1 MGVNMVN
8 KFIDMVKAWAKER
21 GLDKVDA
28 RTQYT
33 KLIEEQVE
41 LAKAIMRNNLDGVS
55 SVLDPIGDYQVTLII
70 YCLIRDI
77 RVHFWKTVIDPKEFA
92 VENLYMELVSIS
104 SEIIANY
111 NKGLVMK
118 EIRSIESTFQLLSL
132 IARKYNTTLEDTLEL
147 AYNEIKNRK
156 GRLVN
161 GVFIKEDDFT
171 SIRGYERGFE
181 DGKKHVFE
189 LIKNKFD
196 LGGKSDEL

>member
-1 MGVNMVN
+1 MMD
-8 KFIDMVKAWAKER
+8 KLIEMVKVWAKER
-21 GLDKVDA
+21 GLDEVDA

-33 KLIEEQVE
+33 KLIEEQGE
-41 LAKAIMRNNLDGVS
+41 LAKAIMQKNIDGDS
-55 SVLDPIGDYQVTLII
+55 GVLDSIGDYQVTLII

-77 RVHFWKTVIDPKEFA
+77 HVAFWKTVINPKEFT
-92 VENLYMELVSIS
+92 VENLYMKLVSIS

-111 NKGLVMK
+111 NKDLVTN
-118 EIRSIESTFQLLSL
+118 EIRNIENTFQLLSL
-132 IARKYNTTLEDTLEL
+132 IAEKYETSLEDTLEL
-147 AYNEIKNRK
+147 AYNEIKDRK

-161 GVFIKEDDFT
+161 GVFIKEDDLGST
-171 SIRGYERGFE
+171 KDYERGFE

>member
-33 KLIEEQVE
+33 KLIEEQGE
-41 LAKAIMRNNLDGVS
+41 LAKAIMQKNVGGDSG
-55 SVLDPIGDYQVTLII
+55 VLDSIGDYQVTLII

-77 RVHFWKTVIDPKEFA
+77 HIAFWKTVINPKDFA
-92 VENLYMELVSIS
+92 TETIYMNLVSTS
-104 SEIIANY
+104 SKIIASY
-111 NKGLVMK
+111 NKGLVTN
-118 EIRSIESTFQLLSL
+118 EIRNIENTFQLLSL
-132 IARKYNTTLEDTLEL
+132 IAEKYDTTLEDTLEL
-147 AYNEIKNRK
+147 AYDEIKDRK

-171 SIRGYERGFE
+171 STQGYERGFE
-181 DGKKHVFE
+181 DGKNHVFE

-196 LGGKSDEL
+196 LGRESNEL

>member
-1 MGVNMVN
+1 MD
-8 KFIDMVKAWAKER
+8 KLIEMVKDWAKAR

-33 KLIEEQVE
+33 KLIEEQGE
-41 LAKAIMRNNLDGVS
+41 LAKAIMQKNIDGDS
-55 SVLDPIGDYQVTLII
+55 GVLDSIGDYQVTLII

-77 RVHFWKTVIDPKEFA
+77 HIAFWKTVIDPKEFA

-111 NKGLVMK
+111 NKGLVTN
-118 EIRSIESTFQLLSL
+118 EIRSIENTFQLLSL
-132 IARKYNTTLEDTLEL
+132 IAEKYDTALEDTLEL
-147 AYNEIKNRK
+147 AYNEIKDRK

-171 SIRGYERGFE
+171 RTQGYERGFE
-181 DGKKHVFE
+181 DGKNHVFE

-196 LGGKSDEL
+196 LGRESNEL

>member
-1 MGVNMVN
+1 MDKLIEMVN
-8 KFIDMVKAWAKER
+8 AWAKER

-33 KLIEEQVE
+33 KLIEEQGE
-41 LAKAIMRNNLDGVS
+41 LAKAIMQKNVEGDSG
-55 SVLDPIGDYQVTLII
+55 VLDSIGDYQVTLII

-77 RVHFWKTVIDPKEFA
+77 HIAFWKTVINPKNFA
-92 VENLYMELVSIS
+92 VETIYMNLVSTS
-104 SEIIANY
+104 AKIIASY
-111 NKGLVMK
+111 NKGLVTN
-118 EIRSIESTFQLLSL
+118 EIRNIENTFQLLSL
-132 IARKYNTTLEDTLEL
+132 VAGKYDTTLEDTLEL
-147 AYNEIKNRK
+147 AYNEIKDRK

-171 SIRGYERGFE
+171 SVRGYERGFE
-181 DGKKHVFE
+181 DGKNHVFE

>member
-1 MGVNMVN
+1 MDKLIEMVN
-8 KFIDMVKAWAKER
+8 AWAKER

-33 KLIEEQVE
+33 KLIEEQGE
-41 LAKAIMRNNLDGVS
+41 LAKAIMQKNVGGDSG
-55 SVLDPIGDYQVTLII
+55 VLDSLGDYQVTLII

-77 RVHFWKTVIDPKEFA
+77 HVTFWKTVINPKEFT
-92 VENLYMELVSIS
+92 VEDLYMKLVSIS

-111 NKGLVMK
+111 NKDLVTN
-118 EIRSIESTFQLLSL
+118 EIRNIENTFQLLSL
-132 IARKYNTTLEDTLEL
+132 IAEKYDTTLEDTLEI

-156 GRLVN
+156 GKLVN
-161 GVFIKEDDFT
+161 GVFIKEDDLGST
-171 SIRGYERGFE
+171 KDYERGFE
-181 DGKKHVFE
+181 DGKNHVFE

>member
-1 MGVNMVN
+1 MVN

-33 KLIEEQVE
+33 KLIEEQGE
-41 LAKAIMRNNLDGVS
+41 LAKAIMQKNVGGDSG
-55 SVLDPIGDYQVTLII
+55 VLDSIGDYQVTLII

-77 RVHFWKTVIDPKEFA
+77 HIAFWKTVINPKDFA
-92 VENLYMELVSIS
+92 TETIYMNLVSTS
-104 SEIIANY
+104 SKIIASY
-111 NKGLVMK
+111 NKGLVTN
-118 EIRSIESTFQLLSL
+118 EIRNIENTFQLLSL
-132 IARKYNTTLEDTLEL
+132 IAEKYDTTLEDTLEL
-147 AYNEIKNRK
+147 AYDEIKDRK

-171 SIRGYERGFE
+171 STQGYERGFE
-181 DGKKHVFE
+181 DGKNHVFE

-196 LGGKSDEL
+196 LGRESNEL

>member
-1 MGVNMVN
+1 MD
-8 KFIDMVKAWAKER
+8 KLIEMVKDWAKER

-33 KLIEEQVE
+33 KLIEEQGE
-41 LAKAIMRNNLDGVS
+41 LAKAIVQKNVDGNS
-55 SVLDPIGDYQVTLII
+55 GVLDSIGDYQVTLII

-77 RVHFWKTVIDPKEFA
+77 RIAFWKTVINPKEFTT
-92 VENLYMELVSIS
+92 EKLYMNLVSTS
-104 SEIIANY
+104 SKIIASY
-111 NKGLVMK
+111 NKGLVTN
-118 EIRSIESTFQLLSL
+118 EIRSIENTFQLLSL
-132 IARKYNTTLEDTLEL
+132 VAGKYDTTLEDTLEL
-147 AYNEIKNRK
+147 AYNEIKDRK

-171 SIRGYERGFE
+171 GTQGYERGFE
-181 DGKKHVFE
+181 DGKNHVFE

>member
-1 MGVNMVN
+1 MN

-33 KLIEEQVE
+33 KLIEEQGE

-77 RVHFWKTVIDPKEFA
+77 RVHFWKTVIDSKEFA

-104 SEIIANY
+104 SEIISNY
-111 NKGLVMK
+111 NKGLVTN
-118 EIRSIESTFQLLSL
+118 EIRSIENTFQLLSL
-132 IARKYNTTLEDTLEL
+132 IAGKYDTTLEDTLEL
-147 AYNEIKNRK
+147 AYNEIKDRK

-171 SIRGYERGFE
+171 SVRGYERGFE
-181 DGKKHVFE
+181 DGKNHVFE

-196 LGGKSDEL
+196 LGRESNEL

>member
-1 MGVNMVN
+1 MVN

>member
-33 KLIEEQVE
+33 KLIEEQGE

-77 RVHFWKTVIDPKEFA
+77 RVHFWKTVIDSKEFA

-104 SEIIANY
+104 SEIISNY
-111 NKGLVMK
+111 NKGLVTN
-118 EIRSIESTFQLLSL
+118 EIRSIENTFQLLSL
-132 IARKYNTTLEDTLEL
+132 IAGKYDTTLEDTLEL
-147 AYNEIKNRK
+147 AYNEIKDRK

-171 SIRGYERGFE
+171 SVRGYERGFE
-181 DGKKHVFE
+181 DGKNHVFE

-196 LGGKSDEL
+196 LGRESNEL

>member
-1 MGVNMVN
+1 MVN

-33 KLIEEQVE
+33 KLIEEQGE

-77 RVHFWKTVIDPKEFA
+77 RVHFWKTVIDSKEFA

-104 SEIIANY
+104 SEIISNY
-111 NKGLVMK
+111 NKGLVTN
-118 EIRSIESTFQLLSL
+118 EIRSIENTFQLLSL
-132 IARKYNTTLEDTLEL
+132 IAGKYDTTLEDTLEL
-147 AYNEIKNRK
+147 AYNEIKDRK

-171 SIRGYERGFE
+171 SVRGYERGFE
-181 DGKKHVFE
+181 DGKNHVFE

-196 LGGKSDEL
+196 LGRESNEL